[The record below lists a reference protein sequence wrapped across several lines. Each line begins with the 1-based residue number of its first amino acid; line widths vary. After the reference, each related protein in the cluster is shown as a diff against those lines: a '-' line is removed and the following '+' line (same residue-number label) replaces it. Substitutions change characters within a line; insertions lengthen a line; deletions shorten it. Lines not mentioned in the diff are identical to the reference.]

1 MILRL
6 LFNVLCL
13 PAMLQTADWQS
24 DRVSDAEV
32 IRAELVRTTEGKDA
46 RIGVAVLTDCGD
58 LATINGD
65 EPLPMQSVYKFP
77 QALAVAKYCVD
88 NGISFSDTIEIAASQ
103 LHTDTY
109 SPMRDR
115 YGVRDLRLPIAE
127 LLAYSVQQSDNNAC
141 DVLFDLIGGT
151 GYANDYIHGLGF
163 DDIHIVSTEDDMHKD
178 TGLCYANSSTAAAMA
193 RLLRYFDAALRDS
206 SSKYEYIASLMETCT
221 TGTDRL
227 ARGIGDETMVFGH
240 KTGTGDRNAEG
251 KIIAVNDVGYV
262 HLANGRRYYIAV
274 FVADS
279 GYDMDESS
287 ALIAEVARIVAGFL

>member
-1 MILRL
+1 MTLRL
-6 LFNVLCL
+6 LFNVIFL
-13 PAMLQTADWQS
+13 PAMLHAADWQS
-24 DRVSDAEV
+24 DQLFDTEV
-32 IRAELVRTTEGKDA
+32 LRTELVRATDGKYA
-46 RIGVAVLTDCGD
+46 RIGVAVLTDGND
-58 LATINGD
+58 LATVNGV

-77 QALAVAKYCVD
+77 QALAVARYCVD
-88 NGISFSDTIEIAASQ
+88 NGISLSDTIEIAASQ
-103 LHTDTY
+103 LHSNTY

-115 YGVRDLRLPIAE
+115 YGVRGLRLPIAE
-127 LLAYSVQQSDNNAC
+127 LLAYSMQQSDNNAC
-141 DVLFDLIGGT
+141 DILFDLIGGT

-163 DDIHIVSTEDDMHKD
+163 DDIHIVSTEDDMHRD

-193 RLLRYFDAALRDS
+193 RLLRYFDTTLRNS
-206 SSKYEYIASLMETCT
+206 APEYEYIATLMETCT

-227 ARGIGDETMVFGH
+227 ARGIGDDAMVFGH